1 MPIKRVGQALQPSA
15 HGNESQT
22 TTRQS
27 LIKTCDVLN
36 GFIEKEV
43 DINSKMW
50 NSKTADNKYK
60 DESNRCHI
68 QELPPKN

>member
-27 LIKTCDVLN
+27 LIKTCDALN
-36 GFIEKEV
+36 GFNEKEF
-43 DINSKMW
+43 DINSKIRK
-50 NSKTADNKYK
+50 SKTAANKYK
-60 DESNRCHI
+60 DESNKCQI